1 MTTSSDLRATARAVA
16 ARVSHTD
23 IEPPR
28 DRRRDVPRPAGPRG
42 VRFKLRFARP
52 RTALAAFTQ
61 VERDYPD
68 MAHFR
73 LPGEH
78 CYVLTD
84 PALIVEVFSRGR
96 EVMKGR
102 ALRGAKAVV
111 GDGLLTSEGEPHL
124 RRRRLAQPAFHRDR
138 IAGYSRDMVAVTEEC
153 EASWMD
159 GASVDISTVMS
170 ELTFLIVGRTLFGTD
185 LRGDA
190 HEFGQSLEA
199 VMQGLGGRML
209 LSPRLISIDV
219 RLPTPGRRRNL
230 RNLAVL
236 DATIQRMIDEHR
248 AAGDTGDVLSM
259 LIAASEDGEGMSD
272 EQLRDEAMTM
282 VLAGHE
288 TTSVTLSW
296 TWMLLAWNPEWAAWL
311 HVELDTV
318 LAGRTPTMDDLPNL
332 PRTRAVLMETMRLY
346 PAAWVQ
352 GRRLLVDMEVGGY
365 TLPAGAMVFASPF
378 ALHRSP
384 RWWTDP
390 LEYRPDRWINAGGA
404 FDEAGPGIPKGVWFE
419 FGWGNRK
426 CIGEAFAWTEASL
439 VIATLAQRWAP
450 EAVRGPND
458 VTPAAGIT
466 LQASDGMPMVL
477 RRRMGTSPT
486 AGPVSVRQTV
496 SQAPAQ
502 SARPRRR

>member
-1 MTTSSDLRATARAVA
+1 VTPSPDLKVTARAIATRVA
-16 ARVSHTD
+16 HSD
-23 IEPPR
+23 IEPPK
-28 DRRRDVPRPAGPRG
+28 DRRRDVTRPPGPRG
-42 VRFKLRFARP
+42 LGFKLRFARP
-52 RTALAAFTQ
+52 RTALAAFTE
-61 VERDYPD
+61 VAHDYPE
-68 MAHFR
+68 MAYFR

-78 CYVLTD
+78 CYVLND

-138 IAGYSRDMVAVTEEC
+138 IAGYSREMVAVTEEC
-153 EASWMD
+153 EAAWVA
-159 GASVDISTVMS
+159 GAFVDMSTEMS
-170 ELTFLIVGRTLFGTD
+170 TLTFLIVGRTLFGTD

-190 HEFGQSLEA
+190 REFGQSLEA
-199 VMQGLGGRML
+199 VMQGIGGRML
-209 LSPRLISIDV
+209 LSPRLIAIDV
-219 RLPTPGRRRNL
+219 RIPTPGRRRNL

-248 AAGDTGDVLSM
+248 AVGDTGDVLSM
-259 LIAASEDGEGMSD
+259 LIAASDDGEGMSD

-296 TWMLLAWNPEWAAWL
+296 TWMLLAWNPQWATWL
-311 HVELDTV
+311 HEELDSV
-318 LAGRTPTMDDLPNL
+318 LGGRTPQMDDLQNL

-346 PAAWVQ
+346 PAAWAQ
-352 GRRLLVDMEVGGY
+352 GRRLLVDMDLGGY
-365 TLPAGAMVFASPF
+365 TLPAGAMVLASPF
-378 ALHRSP
+378 TLHRSA

-390 LEYRPDRWINAGGA
+390 LAYRPDRWINTDGA
-404 FDEAGPGIPKGVWFE
+404 FDERVPDIPKGVWFE

-426 CIGEAFAWTEASL
+426 CIGEAFAWAEASL

-450 EAVRGPND
+450 EAVRGPGD
-458 VTPAAGIT
+458 VVPAAGIT
-466 LQASDGMPMVL
+466 LQTPDGMPMVL
-477 RRRMGTSPT
+477 RQRSHG
-486 AGPVSVRQTV
+486 
-496 SQAPAQ
+496 
-502 SARPRRR
+502 

>member
-1 MTTSSDLRATARAVA
+1 MRAIVGGMATTPDLRATARAIA
-16 ARVSHTD
+16 ARVAHSD
-23 IEPPR
+23 IEPPK
-28 DRRRDVPRPAGPRG
+28 DRRRDIARPPGPRG
-42 VRFKLRFARP
+42 ARFALQFMQP
-52 RTALAAFTQ
+52 RTALGAFSQ
-61 VERDYPD
+61 IERDYPD
-68 MAHFR
+68 MAHVR

-111 GDGLLTSEGEPHL
+111 GDGLLTSDGEAHL

-138 IAGYSRDMVAVTEEC
+138 IAGYSRDMVRITQQC
-153 EASWMD
+153 EATWVD
-159 GASVDISTVMS
+159 GAEVDISGAMS

-190 HEFGQSLEA
+190 REFGASLEA
-199 VMQGLGGRML
+199 VMHGMGGRML
-209 LSPRLISIDV
+209 LSPRLIAIDV
-219 RLPTPGRRRNL
+219 RIPTPGRRRNL

-236 DATIQRMIDEHR
+236 DATIQRMIEEHR

-259 LIAASEDGEGMSD
+259 LIAAQEDGEGMTD

-296 TWMLLAWNPEWAAWL
+296 TWMLLAWHPEWATWL
-311 HVELDTV
+311 HEELDTV
-318 LAGRTPTMDDLPNL
+318 LGGRAPAMDDLPNL
-332 PRTRAVLMETMRLY
+332 PRTRAVLMESMRLY
-346 PAAWVQ
+346 PAAWAQ
-352 GRRLLVDMEVGGY
+352 GRRLLVDMQVGGF
-365 TLPAGAMVFASPF
+365 TIPAGAMVFASPF
-378 ALHRSP
+378 TLHRSA

-390 LEYRPDRWINAGGA
+390 LRYLPDRWINDDGV
-404 FDEAGPGIPKGVWFE
+404 FDERTPGIPKGVWFE

-439 VIATLAQRWAP
+439 VLATLAQAWAP
-450 EAVRGPND
+450 EAVRGPD
-458 VTPAAGIT
+458 EVLPAAGIT
-466 LQASDGMPMVL
+466 LQAPGGMPMVL
-477 RRRMGTSPT
+477 RRRT
-486 AGPVSVRQTV
+486 
-496 SQAPAQ
+496 
-502 SARPRRR
+502 RP